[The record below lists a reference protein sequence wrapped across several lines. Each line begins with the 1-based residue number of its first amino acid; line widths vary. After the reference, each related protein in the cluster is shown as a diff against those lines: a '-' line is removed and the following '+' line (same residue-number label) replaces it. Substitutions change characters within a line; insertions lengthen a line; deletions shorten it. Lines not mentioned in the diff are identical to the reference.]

1 MRGHLLVRGV
11 QVRLVAAWFR
21 HSGFGVVRDDQLWAA
36 SQEFE
41 GAHMGPD
48 PGDHLLVFAGFR
60 VGVLRH
66 SVCVWIPLV
75 CVGISRPRAEIDG
88 GGKAGGIIRG
98 AGDRILARGGRNSVD
113 STFAVRGPHHG

>member
-1 MRGHLLVRGV
+1 
-11 QVRLVAAWFR
+11 
-21 HSGFGVVRDDQLWAA
+21 
-36 SQEFE
+36 
-41 GAHMGPD
+41 MGPD
-48 PGDHLLVFAGFR
+48 PGDHLLIFAGFR

-113 STFAVRGPHHG
+113 STFAVRGPHHGLPYIGSLTILVWTFVVPYFYIGA